1 MYVTELRAFGEY
13 SQRQRESD
21 DVHVFT
27 KSQGQNVT
35 AQSKLYSNSSVSAEM
50 CLAATP
56 T

>member
-13 SQRQRESD
+13 SQRESD